1 MHYLYAYNNY
11 LLLLSDRLRI
21 YSVTF

>member
-21 YSVTF
+21 NSVTF